1 MKYPM
6 FREVTRDIQDP
17 EKTEETECDMCRKSI
32 WIPREYCRCGEEGVQ
47 TEGHTDVET
56 GEPFPAVTVTCPMHP
71 HDDDDGDAI
80 KMAFNMSYPVIIQ
93 EGEVRPRVYEG
104 KTTLPPKRKGQLWQ
118 QVEKLVEPQKESP
131 NESSDNEAE
140 AEHPV
145 KEKKEAK
152 DQIYEVKSIID
163 YDEWEYKY
171 KVTWKGYAD
180 ETEQGV
186 QDLVAAES
194 LVEEYWADPDTGV
207 KKWKRLRPKLDN
219 MKQQM
224 EMLKSQDQMS
234 KANIK
239 IAGVQLR
246 QAIGKSKEQV
256 YKRLQAHEI
265 RTTDVFH
272 VVLDAKVTRLEGMTK
287 KEKAKLEAGGKRKM
301 IIPVKWTWNKLQ
313 SVCRKDQVTDIR
325 NGLAQAA
332 KQSQHTHWTKDYK
345 DMATMGGAI
354 NPSREEFLV
363 ISTEKV
369 ICRMEEAGEQTKR
382 QRHRLDQWSTQEQ
395 KTLAGVKEQKQYEAW
410 LEVKSTQ
417 QEQDND
423 GIARCNRA
431 TSSQA

>member
-1 MKYPM
+1 MKQRASLIM
-6 FREVTRDIQDP
+6 MRA
-17 EKTEETECDMCRKSI
+17 K
-32 WIPREYCRCGEEGVQ
+32 
-47 TEGHTDVET
+47 
-56 GEPFPAVTVTCPMHP
+56 
-71 HDDDDGDAI
+71 
-80 KMAFNMSYPVIIQ
+80 II
-93 EGEVRPRVYEG
+93 
-104 KTTLPPKRKGQLWQ
+104 
-118 QVEKLVEPQKESP
+118 S
-131 NESSDNEAE
+131 
-140 AEHPV
+140 
-145 KEKKEAK
+145 
-152 DQIYEVKSIID
+152 D

-224 EMLKSQDQMS
+224 EMLKSQDQIS

-256 YKRLQAHEI
+256 YKVYKRLEAKEI

-272 VVLDAKVTRLEGMTK
+272 VVLDVKVTREQDMTK
-287 KEKAKLEAGGKRKM
+287 KEKAKVEAGGKCKM

-369 ICRMEEAGEQTKR
+369 ICRIEEAGEQAKR

-395 KTLAGVKEQKQYEAW
+395 KTLAGVKDEEQHEAW
-410 LEVKSTQ
+410 LEVKRTHRIETDAIATRKINEEAMMPKKAQCIDPVEQDKTEDAAMTSHFS
-417 QEQDND
+417 QEQDKTED
-423 GIARCNRA
+423 AA
-431 TSSQA
+431 MAPHLSQEQDKTEDAAMTSHLSQDQDKTEEAMMPKKAQCIDKTKTRRKMQ